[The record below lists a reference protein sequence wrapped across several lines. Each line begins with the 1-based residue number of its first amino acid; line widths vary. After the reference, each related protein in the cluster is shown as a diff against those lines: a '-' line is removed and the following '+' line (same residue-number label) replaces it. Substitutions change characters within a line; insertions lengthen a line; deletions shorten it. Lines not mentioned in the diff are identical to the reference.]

1 MTRRPRGPG
10 FSFGGLSLV
19 VLALIAT
26 LTITAPQA
34 APPAIAEFS
43 PRAVEQIEEAPPEQ
57 SSSAGE
63 GEGGEVTDTG
73 ATTTTTPTTTTPP
86 PTIEQARVRRCVG
99 DPPRQTEDPQSPP
112 CVPFFEGDNG
122 GATSAGVSA
131 DEIRIAVPRNTDEGH
146 LRTIEAYFNKRY
158 ELYGRKI
165 RLVQTG
171 AFGAGCPEQRAEASA
186 LAALDIFA
194 ATDAGTANSACFYDE
209 LTRNRIIVSE
219 VSYAFTE
226 AQMQARHPYTW
237 SYLMSVD
244 KLLATTGAM
253 ACARLAGGNAQ
264 YSSDVAMQGR
274 PRSYGAIVMTS
285 NRDDALSVDPL
296 AATLRRCGI
305 ELAETVVYDVSE
317 EDGTRGRDAMLR
329 MQNAGVT
336 TIFCFCVIVFEATL
350 APAATTQAYFPEW
363 VLGSYGSNDYD
374 VLLKASWPEARQRR
388 AMIATTSQPPQVPLS
403 QSYAWAAYREADPS
417 IRADHTTAINL
428 TTLYRS
434 LLLLASGI
442 QLAGPNLTPDTFA
455 VGLQTASFPNPP
467 DPLNSGAVGFVG
479 PDHSM
484 TEDSAEMWWSD
495 NGAGADG
502 TSGAWCYIEAAARR
516 RSSAW
521 PAGPAP
527 FFQGPCDSGA

>member
-1 MTRRPRGPG
+1 MSRRPRGAG
-10 FSFGGLSLV
+10 YTFGGLSLA

-43 PRAVEQIEEAPPEQ
+43 PRAVEQIEKAPPEQ
-57 SSSAGE
+57 SSSAGK
-63 GEGGEVTDTG
+63 GEGG
-73 ATTTTTPTTTTPP
+73 ATTDDGTPDTTTTTTPP
-86 PTIEQARVRRCVG
+86 PTIERARVRRCIG

-122 GATSAGVSA
+122 GATTKGVTA
-131 DEIRIAVPRNTDEGH
+131 DEIRIAVPRDTQDAH
-146 LRTIEAYFNKRY
+146 LRAIEAYFNKRY

-165 RLVQTG
+165 SLVKTG
-171 AFGAGCPEQRAEASA
+171 TFSAGCPEQRAAA
-186 LAALDIFA
+186 AGLAALDLFA

-209 LTRNRIIVSE
+209 LTRNEILVSE

-226 AQMQARHPYTW
+226 AQMQARHPYKW

-244 KLLATTGAM
+244 KLLASAGAM
-253 ACARLAGGNAQ
+253 ACGRLAGGKAQ
-264 YSSDVAMQGR
+264 YSSDPATRGA
-274 PRSYGAIVMTS
+274 PRKYGAILMTS

-296 AATLRRCGI
+296 ASALRRCGI
-305 ELAETVVYDVSE
+305 ELAETAVFDVSE
-317 EDGTRGRDAMLR
+317 EDGTRGRDAVLR

-336 TIFCFCVIVFEATL
+336 TIFCFCVIIFEATL
-350 APAATTQAYFPEW
+350 APAATSQLYFPEW

-374 VLLKASWPEARQRR
+374 VLTKASWPDSRQRQ
-388 AMIATTSQPPQVPLS
+388 AMLGITSQPPQMPLS

-417 IRADHTTAINL
+417 IRADHATSINL

-434 LLLLASGI
+434 LLLLVSGI
-442 QLAGPNLTPDTFA
+442 QLAGPNLTPATFA
-455 VGLQTASFPNPP
+455 AGLQTASFPNPP
-467 DPLNSGAVGFVG
+467 DPLNSGAVGFAG

-484 TEDSAEMWWSD
+484 TDDSAEMWWSD
-495 NGAGADG
+495 GGTGADG
-502 TSGAWCYIEAAARR
+502 SSGAWCYVEGAARR
-516 RSSAW
+516 RASAW
-521 PAGPAP
+521 PTGLAP